1 MKNKKSWLAGFAI
14 TAVCLALL
22 WRICPICFQ
31 NNDDKVLMYLT
42 AGYTT
47 GAPEMGTIFG
57 SFYYY
62 GVIGLFYRIYDGMAW
77 YTIFELLV
85 VAVSLWI
92 ICTSLINSTE
102 RNGKLGAILFV
113 VLFLF
118 SFMHFSTALQYT
130 ATAGLAAG
138 AGVASLAASQMAGK
152 KHGTRNSLEEEVEAA
167 YADVK
172 EEKDRKLNNNCNF
185 VVAVIMLVVAYG
197 IRKQF
202 GLVGLAAALIVL
214 FFEYFG
220 ENKKQVIKNTI
231 ILLVAMAVAYGGN
244 AIYEH
249 ASGIADFQ
257 EYYDQAGTWID
268 YPHLQY
274 KYDTNGV
281 YKSAGWDEFLY
292 NVASSWF
299 FMDENC
305 NTNSFKTIVDS
316 YDINNLSIEGHF
328 KAAYGLLSI
337 NGIINTQVIVWMVM
351 LILANIVWL
360 KNNHKRKVISK
371 DNKIED
377 ETRLNRGISGLDI
390 LTIDGLFGMFAL
402 ISLYFLYQA
411 RFPMRAYQALVF
423 IFFVPSVVIMARY
436 LFENKAPI
444 VIAIVTICGVGFIL
458 PDSIMVKKTYNF
470 TNDPNVRAVVAQ
482 VTGLE
487 AYAVEHPNNMYIYDA
502 DLSEPAAPFGVFKG
516 GVPKNAVSWGGWTY
530 NSPMYWKQVKAN
542 GFETLYSDD
551 FFSGRVYFCGREISN
566 PLCDYIK
573 ARYPD
578 ATVEM
583 VDEVGGIKVYQF
595 QNGTD

>member
-1 MKNKKSWLAGFAI
+1 MRNKKSWLAGFVI
-14 TAVCLALL
+14 TAVCLVLL

-47 GAPEMGTIFG
+47 GVPEIGTIFG

-62 GVIGLFYRIYDGMAW
+62 GVIGLFYRIYDGIAW

-138 AGVASLAASQMAGK
+138 AGVASL
-152 KHGTRNSLEEEVEAA
+152 VA

-172 EEKDRKLNNNCNF
+172 DEKEHKRNIGCNF

-202 GLVGLAAALIVL
+202 GLVGFAAALIVL

-220 ENKKQVIKNTI
+220 ENKKQVIKKTI
-231 ILLVAMAVAYGGN
+231 ILVVAMAVAYGSN

-274 KYDTNGV
+274 KYDTSGV
-281 YKSAGWDEFLY
+281 YESAGWDESLY

-316 YDINNLSIEGHF
+316 YDINNLSIEGHL
-328 KAAYGLLSI
+328 KAAYGLLVP
-337 NGIINTQVIVWMVM
+337 NGIINTQVIIWIVM
-351 LILANIVWL
+351 LIFINIPWF
-360 KNNHKRKVISK
+360 KNNHIRKVTTK
-371 DNKIED
+371 DNNIEK
-377 ETRLNRGISGLDI
+377 ETGSNKGIAGLDI
-390 LTIDGLFGMFAL
+390 LTLDGLFGMFAL

-423 IFFVPSVVIMARY
+423 IFFVPSAVIMARY

-444 VIAIVTICGVGFIL
+444 VAAIVIICGVGFIL

-470 TNDPNVRAVVAQ
+470 TNDPNVKAVVAQ
-482 VTGLE
+482 VTGME
-487 AYAVEHPNNMYIYDA
+487 TYAVEHPNNMYIHDP
-502 DLSEPAAPFGVFKG
+502 DLSEPAAPFGVFRG
-516 GVPKNAVSWGGWTY
+516 GVPKNVVPWGSWTY
-530 NSPMYWKQVKAN
+530 NSPMYWKQIKAN
-542 GFETLYSDD
+542 SFETLYSDD